1 MITSYVTSHFNSPRH
16 LLNCSYL
23 YHSLHSNRRVCQ
35 VCSQASLAN
44 LLPSPQLC
52 LRRQQYHRVADSLH
66 LNHRLFH
73 HGVWRPLLCPL
84 IIQPQVRLN
93 LRPTRYVF
101 ILTIYVLCL
110 VLCKWT
116 YQLKHETLIL
126 WLKQNIMLI
135 ITCIVSLSLSLSLS
149 LFLSLSQFC
158 WNILMAPVLVV
169 EVQVNRCL
177 SLGLYL
183 SLSLSL
189 FLSLG
194 LSLCLPIYLSIYL
207 SLSTTEA

>member
-16 LLNCSYL
+16 LLNYSYL
-23 YHSLHSNRRVCQ
+23 YHSLQRNRRVCQ

-44 LLPSPQLC
+44 HLPSPQLC

-110 VLCKWT
+110 VLCKGT
-116 YQLKHETLIL
+116 YQLKLETLIL
-126 WLKQNIMLI
+126 WLKQNICSSSLAS
-135 ITCIVSLSLSLSLS
+135 SLSSS
-149 LFLSLSQFC
+149 
-158 WNILMAPVLVV
+158 
-169 EVQVNRCL
+169 
-177 SLGLYL
+177 
-183 SLSLSL
+183 
-189 FLSLG
+189 
-194 LSLCLPIYLSIYL
+194 LPISFLISFGIT
-207 SLSTTEA
+207 STFNSQQRRQAQVQRQQVLPLHRR